1 MVAGK
6 RQNRRSDMLGIYAKS
21 FMTAS
26 RLDQDK
32 RRWSVGERTEAERLY
47 RGNGRPDARRW

>member
-1 MVAGK
+1 
-6 RQNRRSDMLGIYAKS
+6 MLGIYAKS